1 MTAGGRDV
9 TAGGGAET
17 TREAEARRA
26 EVEAFLRRAGEWAAR
41 RPDVVALA
49 LVGSYARGADRPD
62 SDVDL
67 MVLTTGPARY
77 LDREDWI
84 GELGAERL
92 VATRWWGP
100 VTERRLLLPSGL
112 EVEVGVAPPSWAAV
126 DPVDAGACR
135 VMTDGNRVLY
145 DPAGLLAAFIAAR

>member
-1 MTAGGRDV
+1 V

-17 TREAEARRA
+17 TREAEARRT
-26 EVEAFLRRAGEWAAR
+26 EVEAFLERATGWAAR

-49 LVGSYARGADRPD
+49 LVGSYARRADRPD

-67 MVLTTGPARY
+67 MVLTTDPARHV
-77 LDREDWI
+77 DREGWI

-92 VATRWWGP
+92 VATRSWGP
-100 VTERRLLLPSGL
+100 VTERRLALPSGL
-112 EVEVGVAPPSWAAV
+112 EVEVGVALPSWAAV
-126 DPVDAGACR
+126 DPVDAGSRR

-145 DPAGLLAAFIAAR
+145 DPAGLLAAFIAAC

>member
-1 MTAGGRDV
+1 V
-9 TAGGGAET
+9 TASGDAGM
-17 TREAEARRA
+17 TREADERRA
-26 EVEAFLRRAGEWAAR
+26 EVEAFLERATRWAAR

-67 MVLTTGPARY
+67 MVLTTDPARY
-77 LDREDWI
+77 LAREDWI

-92 VATRWWGP
+92 VTTRSWGP
-100 VTERRLLLPSGL
+100 VTERRLALPSDL

-126 DPVDAGACR
+126 DLVDAGSRR
-135 VMTDGNRVLY
+135 VMTDGNRILY
-145 DPAGLLAAFIAAR
+145 DPAGLLAAFIAAC

>member
-1 MTAGGRDV
+1 V
-9 TAGGGAET
+9 TTGGGAEMR
-17 TREAEARRA
+17 READARRV
-26 EVEAFLRRAGEWAAR
+26 EVEAFLERAVDWAVR

-67 MVLTTGPARY
+67 MVLTTDPARY
-77 LDREDWI
+77 VDREDWI

-92 VATRWWGP
+92 VVTRSWGP
-100 VTERRLLLPSGL
+100 VTERRLALPSGL
-112 EVEVGVAPPSWAAV
+112 EVEVGVALPSWAAV
-126 DPVDAGACR
+126 DPVDAGSRR

-145 DPAGLLAAFIAAR
+145 DPTGLLAAFIAAC

>member
-1 MTAGGRDV
+1 V
-9 TAGGGAET
+9 TASGDAGMP
-17 TREAEARRA
+17 READARRA
-26 EVEAFLRRAGEWAAR
+26 EVEAFLERATGWAAR

-49 LVGSYARGADRPD
+49 LVGSYARGVDRPD

-67 MVLTTGPARY
+67 MVLTTDPTRY

-92 VATRWWGP
+92 VTTRSWGP
-100 VTERRLLLPSGL
+100 VTERRLALPSGL

-126 DPVDAGACR
+126 DPVDAGSR
-135 VMTDGNRVLY
+135 QVMTDGNRVLY
-145 DPAGLLAAFIAAR
+145 DPAGLLAAFIAAC